1 VVESHYWLLLAE
13 NGYAGCASYI
23 LFITITGWWAIR
35 GAWARRRTM
44 PGAFL
49 IGLSLAL
56 ALIYVHSSLERVLTQ
71 TKNLSQWF
79 LLLGLV
85 AKLEIWR
92 RQKK

>member
-1 VVESHYWLLLAE
+1 VWFIVV
-13 NGYAGCASYI
+13 
-23 LFITITGWWAIR
+23 TGWWAAR
-35 GAWARRRTM
+35 GAWARRRTF

-49 IGLSLAL
+49 IGLFVAL
-56 ALIYVHSSLERVLTQ
+56 GLIYVHSSLERVLTQ
-71 TKNLSQWF
+71 TKNLSQWL